1 MSVQLMFPQSFY
13 ANTLSIN
20 VESLKKLCYDIK
32 NNDTGRIISNSGGWQ
47 SNDIV
52 DLDNINIKMLLSE
65 INIHI
70 NKFSKELGIIPE
82 LSVSN
87 FWININNTGSTN
99 TNHVHPKSILSGSFY
114 VDVPENSGD
123 IVFIHPIGNLMESY
137 LQYWNL
143 NFGEDIKTD
152 SIFLNTKWQ
161 IHTNPNCLLI
171 FPSWIEH
178 KVTRNENTNDR
189 ISISF
194 NTKPVYNE
202 K

>member
-20 VESLKKLCYDIK
+20 VESLKKLSYDIK
-32 NNDTGRIISNSGGWQ
+32 NNSTGRIISNSGGWQ
-47 SNDIV
+47 SNDIF
-52 DLDNINIKMLLSE
+52 DLDNIDIKMLVSE

-99 TNHVHPKSILSGSFY
+99 NNHVHPKSILSGCFY

-137 LQYWNL
+137 LGYWNL
-143 NFGEDIKTD
+143 NFGEDIRSD

-178 KVTRNENTNDR
+178 KVTRNENMNDR

-194 NTKPVYNE
+194 NTKPVYNRE
-202 K
+202 